1 MLVTVLGI
9 VIVSSAV
16 QPSKALSFMVVNP
29 SFRVIF
35 FNFSQFSKASIPIL
49 VIEDEI
55 VMLSKRAQL
64 ENKLSL
70 ISFIEDGNSIV
81 VNASQPEK
89 ALFFYTCYRGWKD
102 NASDLRAITKS
113 PVFNACNRIWDYNTY
128 KFLCIIFKGI
138 FSDRGIYF
146 IPPR

>member
-29 SFRVIF
+29 SFRVTF
-35 FNFSQFSKASIPIL
+35 FNFSQFSKASIPMLFTEDGI
-49 VIEDEI
+49 VI
-55 VMLSKRAQL
+55 LSKRAQL

-70 ISFIEDGNSIV
+70 ISDIDEGNSIV

-89 ALFFYTCYRGWKD
+89 ALFLYLLQRMEG
-102 NASDLRAITKS
+102 
-113 PVFNACNRIWDYNTY
+113 
-128 KFLCIIFKGI
+128 
-138 FSDRGIYF
+138 
-146 IPPR
+146 

>member
-9 VIVSSAV
+9 VIVSSTV

-29 SFRVIF
+29 SFRVKI
-35 FNFSQFSKASIPIL
+35 FNFSQFSKESIPML
-49 VIEDEI
+49 VIEDGM

-70 ISFIEDGNSIV
+70 ISDIDEGNSIV

-89 ALFFYTCYRGWKD
+89 AHFLYLL
-102 NASDLRAITKS
+102 LRME
-113 PVFNACNRIWDYNTY
+113 
-128 KFLCIIFKGI
+128 G
-138 FSDRGIYF
+138 
-146 IPPR
+146 